1 MHITLYWST
10 WVLLG
15 YREEHCRLH
24 IFFCMFTF
32 CPSCLLHVNAL
43 SFEDIHP
50 MMKL

>member
-10 WVLLG
+10 WAIVRKFVD
-15 YREEHCRLH
+15 Y